1 MAALSTIAAL
11 GLSAAG
17 SAFSFIQAGKQA
29 DIEKDAQRD
38 AAKALAEAKKK
49 LDINYLRGLSIAK
62 EPYEL
67 EREALLSQGASALQA
82 GVEGDP
88 RGAAATAGRVMQ
100 AQQLAQGQQR
110 ASMASEMQRLDELAA
125 QQDVALQGQRVGLD
139 LAEATGQQQIAA
151 DARRARGEA
160 VSAGVGALVDVGVGF
175 LENQKLYADTAEG
188 KEGRLRNR
196 ARRIAKR
203 EDVDAARQFL
213 IDKGVEWE
221 SIYPRT
227 KEKKDRQKST
237 GEVY

>member
-29 DIEKDAQRD
+29 DIEKKAQRD

-49 LDINYLRGLSIAK
+49 LDVNYLRGLSIAK

-67 EREALLSQGASALQA
+67 EREALLSQGAAALQA

-100 AQQLAQGQQR
+100 VQQQGQAQVR
-110 ASMASEMQRLDELAA
+110 SAMSREMSDLELLVA
-125 QQDVALQGQRVGLD
+125 QEDVSLQGQRVGLD
-139 LAEATGQQQIAA
+139 LGEATGQQMIAA
-151 DARRARGEA
+151 DARRARAEA

-175 LENQKLYADTAEG
+175 LESENLYSGTPEYI
-188 KEGRLRNR
+188 EGRQGKR
-196 ARRIAKR
+196 AKRIAGRKGL
-203 EDVDAARQFL
+203 DAGKQFL
-213 IDKGVEWE
+213 TGKGIDYKTVF
-221 SIYPRT
+221 P
-227 KEKKDRQKST
+227 D
-237 GEVY
+237 